1 MVQRVANPYMIF
13 TLVRLLIATSP
24 RNKMIA
30 IKIIQNLVQLG
41 IPAEIFEKTVEI
53 ISTSGSSYAL
63 KVLKSKSELEFSSN
77 WLNFFFKYMIDIR
90 KAMWD
95 N

>member
-1 MVQRVANPYMIF
+1 MIF
-13 TLVRLLIATSP
+13 TLIRLLLATSP
-24 RNKMIA
+24 RNKMIVV
-30 IKIIQNLVQLG
+30 KIIQNLVQLG

-63 KVLKSKSELEFSSN
+63 KVLKSKSELEFSSQ
-77 WLNFFFKYMIDIR
+77 WLNFFFKYMLEIR

>member
-1 MVQRVANPYMIF
+1 MIF
-13 TLVRLLIATSP
+13 TLIRLLLATSP
-24 RNKMIA
+24 RNKMIVV
-30 IKIIQNLVQLG
+30 KIIQNLVHLG

-63 KVLKSKSELEFSSN
+63 KVLKSKSELEFSSQ
-77 WLNFFFKYMIDIR
+77 WLNFFFKYMLEIR